1 MKQQTIDNIGHEPI
15 INFSSDDR
23 REGPGIFFV
32 VSGPSGV
39 GKNTLLS
46 FALNEVRGIYYLPS
60 LTTRPLRPTES
71 QGNPYYFVS
80 VPEFE
85 AMIQEQVFL
94 EWKKIHN
101 GNYYGTH
108 LPTILYA
115 LNNGFDLA
123 TDMDVLGCQD
133 VRERFPDRVISIF
146 IAPPSIEE
154 LRKRLIKRDKDPE
167 LTNKRLERVEME
179 MTHMPNYHYVVVND
193 NLNRAV
199 TELADIFR
207 HHRLNRQD
215 FRPKRVDS
223 R

>member
-1 MKQQTIDNIGHEPI
+1 MKQQTNKYRGHEPI
-15 INFSSDDR
+15 IDFSSADR
-23 REGPGIFFV
+23 NEGPGIFFV

-39 GKNTLLS
+39 GKNTLLN
-46 FALNEVRGIYYLPS
+46 FALKEVSGIYYLPS

-71 QGNPYYFVS
+71 QGNPYFFVS
-80 VPEFE
+80 VDEFE
-85 AMIQEQVFL
+85 AMIKEQVFL
-94 EWKKIHN
+94 EWKKIHD

-108 LPTILYA
+108 LPTIIYA

-133 VRERFPDRVISIF
+133 VRKKFPESVISIF

-154 LRKRLIKRDKDPE
+154 LRKRLSKRDNNPE
-167 LTNKRLERVEME
+167 LTNTRLARVEME
-179 MTHMPNYHYVVVND
+179 MAHMPNYHYVVVND
-193 NLNRAV
+193 NLQRAG

-215 FRPKRVDS
+215 YQSKRVDN